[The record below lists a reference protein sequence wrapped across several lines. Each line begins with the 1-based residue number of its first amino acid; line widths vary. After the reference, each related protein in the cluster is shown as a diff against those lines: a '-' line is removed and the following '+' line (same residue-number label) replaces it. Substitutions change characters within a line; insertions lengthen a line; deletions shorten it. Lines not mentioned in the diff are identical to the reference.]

1 MTRHARNTAYL
12 EYAKGVDA
20 PAKSYNGVTLDTSK
34 WSASMVKSFSIK
46 AKVKF
51 NNMNSNYP
59 HLFWGEDSG
68 TFAFC
73 VHGLGPAYGGRKGE
87 TAYYLATAKGIG
99 PHGRGL
105 DNGQGWI
112 GTGNK
117 MDDGQWHDFEVAKY
131 GTKSAIFL
139 DGHKVE
145 ASIAAGKTEA
155 DFIMKP
161 VTTLRIG
168 TAKEGTGFEGDIGDV
183 VITAEG
189 KQVFPEPPPP
199 TAKAAAAG
207 AGAGCTG
214 SLLPG
219 NTSCDEQ
226 SVEDCKGKY
235 TELSPGVYSHC
246 DVSGGQCLATGP
258 ICKTGC
264 RGKRRV
270 KRDYELPAWLKWLEG
285 SSKHL
290 RVRMREWEDGLWRK
304 SSGWHGHDLIHSPQ
318 SAVYIPCYFYSPAE
332 KMLQGPVC
340 FGPGAESHRG
350 LCHGGAM
357 TSAAASGE
365 KNDHGDPAFDDL
377 LGHLAFLAAGEGP
390 WSGATVQIN
399 CKLCKPVRVGQ
410 TLLLEGHVAKQERK
424 KVFVEARLVGETGE
438 VYGRMDGLSIVGAK
452 MQEEDSELDRR
463 QWHFDEAKR
472 AIVDSPDHRHL
483 L

>member
-1 MTRHARNTAYL
+1 
-12 EYAKGVDA
+12 
-20 PAKSYNGVTLDTSK
+20 
-34 WSASMVKSFSIK
+34 
-46 AKVKF
+46 
-51 NNMNSNYP
+51 
-59 HLFWGEDSG
+59 G

-258 ICKTGC
+258 ICKTG
-264 RGKRRV
+264 
-270 KRDYELPAWLKWLEG
+270 
-285 SSKHL
+285 
-290 RVRMREWEDGLWRK
+290 
-304 SSGWHGHDLIHSPQ
+304 
-318 SAVYIPCYFYSPAE
+318 
-332 KMLQGPVC
+332 
-340 FGPGAESHRG
+340 
-350 LCHGGAM
+350 
-357 TSAAASGE
+357 
-365 KNDHGDPAFDDL
+365 
-377 LGHLAFLAAGEGP
+377 
-390 WSGATVQIN
+390 
-399 CKLCKPVRVGQ
+399 
-410 TLLLEGHVAKQERK
+410 
-424 KVFVEARLVGETGE
+424 
-438 VYGRMDGLSIVGAK
+438 
-452 MQEEDSELDRR
+452 
-463 QWHFDEAKR
+463 
-472 AIVDSPDHRHL
+472 
-483 L
+483 